1 MKPLLES
8 REIAALV
15 LAAGRARRFGADKRL
30 VLLENEG
37 QVQPLIVHALRPW
50 FAVFAKVAVV
60 LRPDDGEVRRVL
72 VDAFADR
79 VQCVECLRA
88 DEGMGH
94 SLAAGVAAT
103 AEARGWVVGLADM
116 PWVPTTAIAG
126 VRDALMSGAAL
137 AAAYRAARRGHPVG
151 FSDRYRQELMDS
163 TGDVG
168 ARLFFQRDAEHVVRV
183 AIDDEG
189 IFADV
194 DTPQDLIFSR
204 STS

>member
-1 MKPLLES
+1 MPEEP
-8 REIAALV
+8 EIAALV
-15 LAAGRARRFGADKRL
+15 LAAGQARRFGADKRL
-30 VLLENEG
+30 ALLEVEG
-37 QVQPLIVHALRPW
+37 RIEPLIVRALRSW
-50 FAVFAKVAVV
+50 VEVFERVAVV
-60 LRPDDGEVRRVL
+60 LRPGDEAVRGVL
-72 VDAFADR
+72 SETFADR
-79 VQCVECLRA
+79 LRFIECPRA
-88 DEGMGH
+88 DEGMGT

-116 PWVPTTAIAG
+116 PWVPRAAISG

-151 FSDRYRQELMDS
+151 FSDRYRQELMDL

-168 ARLFFQRDAEHVVRV
+168 AHLFFQRDAEHVVRV

>member
-1 MKPLLES
+1 M
-8 REIAALV
+8 
-15 LAAGRARRFGADKRL
+15 
-30 VLLENEG
+30 LLENEG
-37 QVQPLIVHALRPW
+37 QVQPLIVHALQPW
-50 FAVFAKVAVV
+50 FSVFAKVAVV

-103 AEARGWVVGLADM
+103 ISARGWVVGLADM
-116 PWVPTTAIAG
+116 PWAPRAAISG

-137 AAAYRAARRGHPVG
+137 AAACRAARRGHPVG
-151 FSDRYRQELMDS
+151 FSARYRQELMDS

-168 ARLFFQRDAEHVVRV
+168 ARLLLRRDAEHVVRV

-204 STS
+204 ST

>member
-1 MKPLLES
+1 M
-8 REIAALV
+8 
-15 LAAGRARRFGADKRL
+15 
-30 VLLENEG
+30 
-37 QVQPLIVHALRPW
+37 
-50 FAVFAKVAVV
+50 V

-103 AEARGWVVGLADM
+103 ISARGWVVGLADM
-116 PWVPTTAIAG
+116 PWAPRAAISG

-137 AAAYRAARRGHPVG
+137 AAACRAARRGHPVG
-151 FSDRYRQELMDS
+151 FSARYRQELMDS

-168 ARLFFQRDAEHVVRV
+168 ARLLLRRDAEHVVRV

-204 STS
+204 ST

>member
-1 MKPLLES
+1 LPE
-8 REIAALV
+8 AAGIVALI

-30 VLLENEG
+30 VPL
-37 QVQPLIVHALRPW
+37 QVDGRIEPLIVQALRPW
-50 FAVFAKVAVV
+50 VEVFAEVAVV
-60 LRPDDGEVRRVL
+60 LRPGDEAVQGVL
-72 VDAFADR
+72 AEAFVDR
-79 VQCVECLRA
+79 VRFIECPRA

-116 PWVPTTAIAG
+116 PWIPRAAISG
-126 VRDALMSGAAL
+126 VRDALAAGAPL
-137 AAAYRAARRGHPVG
+137 AAACRAGRRGHPVG
-151 FSDRYRQELMDS
+151 FSARYRPELMDS

-168 ARLFFQRDAEHVVRV
+168 ARLLLRRDAEQVVGV

-194 DTPQDLIFSR
+194 DTPQDLFSR
-204 STS
+204 SE